1 MVCCSEQS
9 GSCASAPIYPYTP
22 AFRGFFL
29 APLSCTVFLLLLGGL
44 LPDTALAFQP
54 HAYSGLYI
62 HQLAHFFL
70 IVSLFFFAV
79 KARQTRLASLKAW
92 QSIIAGTWL
101 LILWSGA
108 TMVGH
113 FLDLEI
119 ENSLFLP
126 PGKDVPLLRV
136 SGWKEALY
144 YLLKLDHLIV
154 VPAMFLFY
162 RGLKQLREGKS
173 PLSSSEPDRP

>member
-1 MVCCSEQS
+1 M
-9 GSCASAPIYPYTP
+9 TLL
-22 AFRGFFL
+22 FRTIL
-29 APLSCTVFLLLLGGL
+29 LLLLGCF
-44 LPDTALAFQP
+44 LPENALAFQP

-92 QSIIAGTWL
+92 QYIIAGTWI

-108 TMVGH
+108 TMIGH

-119 ENSLFLP
+119 ENSMHLP
-126 PGKDVPLLRV
+126 PGTEISHLYLR
-136 SGWKEALY
+136 GWKETLY
-144 YLLKLDHLIV
+144 YILKLDHLLA
-154 VPAMFLFY
+154 VPAMVFLH
-162 RGLKQLREGKS
+162 RGLKLLRKGE
-173 PLSSSEPDRP
+173 PTLSSPGQGRS

>member
-1 MVCCSEQS
+1 
-9 GSCASAPIYPYTP
+9 
-22 AFRGFFL
+22 L
-29 APLSCTVFLLLLGGL
+29 APLFFIVFLVIGSL

-79 KARQTRLASLKAW
+79 KARQTRLASLKGW
-92 QSIIAGTWL
+92 RHIIGGTWL

-113 FLDLEI
+113 FLDLDLSEEAI
-119 ENSLFLP
+119 FLP
-126 PGKDVPLLRV
+126 PGTSIPHLHLA
-136 SGWKEALY
+136 GWQEALFY
-144 YLLKLDHLIV
+144 ILKFDHLLA

-162 RGLKQLREGKS
+162 RGIKLLRTGQTAPSS
-173 PLSSSEPDRP
+173 PGEFRP